1 MIGKQMEIRRYS
13 RGEEAAIWQVYFAA
27 TRASVARDYHA
38 ELIERWA
45 PVNQDMD
52 AWADRL
58 GEKNPFVAVVERR
71 IVGMAEI
78 EGDGFIDY
86 FYVHP
91 DWQGR
96 GVGKALLTRLET
108 EAEKLGV
115 KRIYADVSVTAKEFF
130 LARGFRIV
138 EAKENVILGHP
149 APNFRMGKL
158 RS

>member
-1 MIGKQMEIRRYS
+1 MQIRRYK
-13 RGEEAAIWQVYFAA
+13 RREEGEIWRVYFAA
-27 TRASVARDYHA
+27 TRVSVARDYHA

-45 PVNQDMD
+45 PENQDMD
-52 AWADRL
+52 AWAERL
-58 GEKNPFVAVVERR
+58 AEKNPFVAVVEGQ

-91 DWQGR
+91 DWQRR
-96 GVGKALLTRLET
+96 GIGKALLTRLEE

-115 KRIYADVSVTAKEFF
+115 KRMYADASVTAKEFF

-149 APNFRMGKL
+149 APNFRMEKSTEVEG
-158 RS
+158 

>member
-45 PVNQDMD
+45 PVNQDME
-52 AWADRL
+52 AWAERL
-58 GEKNPFVAVVERR
+58 AEKNPFVAVVERR

-115 KRIYADVSVTAKEFF
+115 KTIYADVSMTAKEFF
-130 LARGFRIV
+130 LARGFTVV
-138 EAKENVILGHP
+138 EAKENVILGHS